1 MVSVERSSEATI
13 MGEIWQAIQPYS
25 GWIFFGVFFL
35 LMMRMHAGGGCGMG
49 HGSHG
54 QHESNESPGEPL
66 SKRPADRREA
76 DGTDRAAPESAAV
89 TGRRSGGCH

>member
-1 MVSVERSSEATI
+1 

-25 GWIFFGVFFL
+25 GWIIFGVFL
-35 LMMRMHAGGGCGMG
+35 ILMMRMHAGGGCGMG

-54 QHESNESPGEPL
+54 QHASDDSAGEPL
-66 SKRPADRREA
+66 SRRPADRRAA
-76 DGTDRAAPESAAV
+76 DGTDQADAERTAV